1 MERKRTEEAS
11 FWDVSVE
18 WSSGVVEW
26 SSGVVEWS
34 SGVLKWSSG
43 VVE

>member
-1 MERKRTEEAS
+1 MVKMIHYA
-11 FWDVSVE
+11 

-34 SGVLKWSSG
+34 SGLVEWSSG
-43 VVE
+43 GCRVA